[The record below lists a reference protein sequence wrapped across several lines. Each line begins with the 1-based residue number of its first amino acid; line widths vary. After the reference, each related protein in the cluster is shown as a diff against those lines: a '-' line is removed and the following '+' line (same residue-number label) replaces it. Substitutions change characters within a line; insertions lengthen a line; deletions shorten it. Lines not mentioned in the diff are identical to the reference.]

1 MQVIHTS
8 ADLKKA
14 ILELEQKQEVE
25 WLLLKES
32 FLDTCESLKPINLI
46 KSTFKEMATTP
57 GLKTNVINGVIG
69 LTTGIVSK
77 KILVGNTLNPLKK
90 LLGYVVEVAVAR
102 KVAKNAEGIKSI
114 GGFLFKKL
122 FNQHN
127 GSVKT

>member
-1 MQVIHTS
+1 MQVINTS

-14 ILELEQKQEVE
+14 ILELEQKQEAE

-32 FLDTCESLKPINLI
+32 FLDTCESLEPLNLI
-46 KSTFKEMATTP
+46 KSTFKEVVNMP
-57 GLKTNVINGVIG
+57 DLKTNLINGVIG
-69 LTTGIVSK
+69 LTTGILSK
-77 KILVGNTLNPLKK
+77 KILVGKTLNPLKK
-90 LLGYVVEVAVAR
+90 LLGFVVEVAVAR
-102 KVAKNAEGIKSI
+102 KVAQNAEGIKSI

>member
-1 MQVIHTS
+1 MQAINTS
-8 ADLKKA
+8 TDLKNA
-14 ILELEQKQEVE
+14 IRELEQKQEAE
-25 WLLLKES
+25 WFLLKES

-46 KSTFKEMATTP
+46 KSSFKEVAAMP
-57 GLKTNVINGVIG
+57 DLKTNVINGVIG
-69 LTTGIVSK
+69 LTTGFVSK
-77 KILVGNTLNPLKK
+77 KILVGKTINPLKK
-90 LLGYVVEVAVAR
+90 LLGFVVEVAVAR